1 MTVEL
6 YPHQRK
12 AVDALENG
20 KVLWADPG
28 AGKTLTALT
37 YFYTKVCGGV
47 LNDFTSMRTP
57 RDIYVITTARKRD
70 TMDWQTDAA
79 KMSIGKERDAS
90 IEAIQLTVD
99 SWNNIEKYK
108 DVKDAFFIFDEQ
120 RAIGK
125 GKWGT
130 TFVRIAKKNQ
140 FIMLTATPGDTWL
153 DYIPLFLANGYY
165 KNKTEFIREH
175 VIYAPY
181 VNHPKVD
188 RYVNVSRLVKQRNA
202 LLVRMHFERH
212 TSQVVKNVHVEY
224 DKDLYHK
231 VTSGRWHVYEE
242 RPLRDVAEMFLVM
255 RKVVN
260 SDPSRLAAIR
270 TLMKCHPRLI
280 VFYTFDYELEILRQ
294 LAAERQVAEWN
305 GHKHQDVPETDE
317 WVYLV
322 QYVAGAEAWN
332 CTTTDAMAFYSL
344 TYSYK
349 NFEQAKGRIDRL
361 NTLYKQMK
369 YFILLSDSSIDRAIA
384 RSLDSKENFQESKYA
399 A

>member
-28 AGKTLTALT
+28 AGKTLTALA

-165 KNKTEFIREH
+165 KTKTEFIREH

-332 CTTTDAMAFYSL
+332 CTTTDAMCFYSL